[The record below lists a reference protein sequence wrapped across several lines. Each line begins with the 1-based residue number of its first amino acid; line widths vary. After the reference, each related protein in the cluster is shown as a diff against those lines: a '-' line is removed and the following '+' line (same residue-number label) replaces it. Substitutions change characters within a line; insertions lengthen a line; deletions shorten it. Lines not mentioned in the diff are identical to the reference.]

1 MKQLAFVLF
10 TPILFFFMTGMFAAC
25 ASMPKGNMEQ
35 SAAWEKVA
43 SNSTISGT
51 VSVRQ
56 EGYGVIVVGMKELR
70 IELGKPMMVYPRLS
84 ANGLEL
90 DIYMLGPEYKP
101 GIEAEN
107 F

>member
-1 MKQLAFVLF
+1 MKNITIASIVVLF
-10 TPILFFFMTGMFAAC
+10 AFLLVAAC

-43 SNSTISGT
+43 SNSTIAGT

-56 EGYGVIVVGMKELR
+56 DSYGVIVVGMKELR

>member
-1 MKQLAFVLF
+1 MKNITIASII
-10 TPILFFFMTGMFAAC
+10 ILLMVVGC

-43 SNSTISGT
+43 SNSTIAGT

-70 IELGKPMMVYPRLS
+70 IELGKPMVVYPRIS
-84 ANGLEL
+84 PGGSVLEL